1 MNHTTTKN
9 LAIRVVI
16 LAAIT
21 TALLIGAITINIQTA
36 AAAKYLGK
44 GTTDGINKAREKTA
58 TVFGFHKKL
67 SNNCS
72 GFEFCINI
80 GHEET
85 IVGSPVTDSLAT
97 KSASLI
103 TLPH

>member
-1 MNHTTTKN
+1 MMNHTT
-9 LAIRVVI
+9 LALIVI

-21 TALLIGAITINIQTA
+21 AALLIAAITINIRTA

-44 GTTDGINKAREKTA
+44 GNTDGINKAREKTA

-72 GFEFCINI
+72 GFEVCINI
-80 GHEET
+80 GPEEA
-85 IVGSPVTDSLAT
+85 IVGSHVTDSLIT
-97 KSASLI
+97 KGTSLI
-103 TLPH
+103 ALPH